1 MANEETIRLNNLVK
15 EIIDDAEC
23 HCRMNY
29 ISLRKSFYTGYGPIG
44 CPKIKPERGMENN
57 LYLTSSYKNHD
68 MTDMYDSVWIVIV
81 ECGICRWEKIATIKH
96 NSPYYDKEMSQAEA
110 YARMRQMVENYT
122 STNDDKA
129 KLFNLIKNDAK
140 IVYCD
145 REDIMMPHIKCDATT
160 LGIFYVIKGIG
171 VFITR
176 SVQDRDWI
184 NYSWSL
190 CVDLGLTNITV
201 EEFNDKIYNCKIEN
215 INLDYSNTISNKL
228 KQIQSIDITQN
239 ISGNGNTVV
248 GISMTQTAKDDCDQT
263 QTVVIKNLK
272 SERKNE
278 NKESVFGVLYH
289 ALINLVK
296 IVERY
301 TRYLLDHCMDNFS

>member
-23 HCRMNY
+23 HYGMKH
-29 ISLRKSFYTGYGPIG
+29 IALRKSFYTGYGPMG

-57 LYLTSSYKNHD
+57 LYLTISYRNHD
-68 MTDMYDSVWIVIV
+68 VTDMYDNVWIVIV

-110 YARMRQMVENYT
+110 YARMRQMCGNYT
-122 STNDDKA
+122 ATDDDKA

-145 REDIMMPHIKCDATT
+145 REDIIRPYIECNATT
-160 LGIFYVIKGIG
+160 LGFFYVIKGIG
-171 VFITR
+171 VFITT

-201 EEFNDKIYNCKIEN
+201 EELNKKIDNCRIEN
-215 INLDYSNTISNKL
+215 INIDSYRTISNSL
-228 KQIQSIDITQN
+228 KQTQSINITQN

-248 GISMTQTAKDDCDQT
+248 GISMTQTAKDDCDQA
-263 QTVVIKNLK
+263 QSVVIRNSK
-272 SERKNE
+272 SEK
-278 NKESVFGVLYH
+278 KKKDTIIGIFHQS
-289 ALINLVK
+289 LINLAK
-296 IVERY
+296 ILEKASK
-301 TRYLLDHCMDNFS
+301 YLLDHFMDD

>member
-1 MANEETIRLNNLVK
+1 MANEETVRLNNLVK

-23 HCRMNY
+23 HYGMKH
-29 ISLRKSFYTGYGPIG
+29 IALRKSFYTGYGPIG

-57 LYLTSSYKNHD
+57 LYLTISCRNHD
-68 MTDMYDSVWIVIV
+68 VTDMYDNVWIVIV

-110 YARMRQMVENYT
+110 YARMRQICNIYSVT
-122 STNDDKA
+122 TNDDKA

-140 IVYCD
+140 IVYSD
-145 REDIMMPHIKCDATT
+145 REDIMWPHIKCDATT
-160 LGIFYVIKGIG
+160 LGFFYIIKGIG
-171 VFITR
+171 VFITT

-184 NYSWSL
+184 NYKWIL

-201 EEFNDKIYNCKIEN
+201 EDLNKKHDDWILTNN
-215 INLDYSNTISNKL
+215 NLDSWTIHNKL
-228 KQIQSIDITQN
+228 KQTQSINITQN

-263 QTVVIKNLK
+263 QSVVIRNSK
-272 SERKNE
+272 SEK
-278 NKESVFGVLYH
+278 KKKDTIIGIFHQS
-289 ALINLVK
+289 LINLAK
-296 IVERY
+296 ILEKASK
-301 TRYLLDHCMDNFS
+301 YLLDHFMDLDD